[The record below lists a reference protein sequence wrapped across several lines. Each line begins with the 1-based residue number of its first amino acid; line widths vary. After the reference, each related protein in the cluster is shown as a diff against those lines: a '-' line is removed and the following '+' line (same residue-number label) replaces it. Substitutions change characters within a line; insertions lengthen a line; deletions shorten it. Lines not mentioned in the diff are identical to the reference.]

1 MPKQLMRNKETGEVV
16 EFKSCMFN
24 DNDCIVVYND
34 NQILR
39 YNNVNEFRDKWE
51 KTEEKKGEK

>member
-1 MPKQLMRNKETGEVV
+1 MRNKETGEVV
-16 EFKSCMFN
+16 EFKACMFN
-24 DNDCIVVYND
+24 GNDCIVVYND